1 MGTLYKYLLQ
11 YDIHV
16 HRHLPVS
23 MKNNII
29 LLHVLCIFEP
39 SVTEGANS
47 FL

>member
-11 YDIHV
+11 YNIHA

-29 LLHVLCIFEP
+29 LLLCIFEP